1 MRLDARAE
9 KQLKATLA
17 ELSLTDRSGSPG
29 GILPL
34 QTFALRAHW
43 ANGWPRQTNQFLI
56 QTGNRHVDATFSH
69 R

>member
-9 KQLKATLA
+9 KQPKAA
-17 ELSLTDRSGSPG
+17 PAGLSLTDRSDSPG

-34 QTFALRAHW
+34 QPFALRA
-43 ANGWPRQTNQFLI
+43 PRRLFAMQDKSFLTY
-56 QTGNRHVDATFSH
+56 TGHRYVDATPSH